1 MGLDFRERESLGIF
15 MVYRKELFFF
25 FFFKLLFM
33 YVCIYICS
41 VVCICL

>member
-25 FFFKLLFM
+25 FFKLLFM

-41 VVCICL
+41 VVCTCL

>member
-25 FFFKLLFM
+25 FFLSYCLCM
-33 YVCIYICS
+33 CVSIYV
-41 VVCICL
+41 V

>member
-25 FFFKLLFM
+25 FFKVIV
-33 YVCIYICS
+33 YVCVY
-41 VVCICL
+41 LYM

>member
-25 FFFKLLFM
+25 FFFLSYCLCM
-33 YVCIYICS
+33 CVSIYV
-41 VVCICL
+41 V